1 MGERLSGGGTSG
13 RRAHPDA
20 VFGPRHA
27 EGDAGLEALIA
38 AAVRQ
43 DVIDAE
49 AEQRAVAAFCAAR
62 DAGAHRARSRR
73 RDDWSPSG
81 RRTRLSV
88 RATLSVLA
96 ASLTLGGVAYAT
108 IGSGGFP
115 SGTPDGRTDRPQ
127 PGTSAPDRTPEQTV
141 TDPSAST
148 APSPSASAAPDRPT
162 TAADTEAHCRAYEQV
177 RAQGRALDAT
187 AWRRLVS
194 EAGGED
200 KVEAF
205 CARRTDA
212 ATAAPG
218 PSKGADRS
226 DGDADSSQ
234 GDSGAADA
242 GQGAAGNANAGAG
255 NAQDGAGNGDAGAGN
270 ADDGAGD
277 GGDTG
282 RAPTSAPSAG
292 PTGGAGK
299 NQQ

>member
-20 VFGPRHA
+20 VFGPRHT

-115 SGTPDGRTDRPQ
+115 DGTPDDRTGRPH
-127 PGTSAPDRTPEQTV
+127 PGTSAPDHAPEQAV
-141 TDPSAST
+141 TDPSART
-148 APSPSASAAPDRPT
+148 TPSGSPSAAPDRPA
-162 TAADTEAHCRAYEQV
+162 TAEDTEAHCTAYEQV

-200 KVEAF
+200 KVEDF
-205 CARRTDA
+205 CARRAHPSA
-212 ATAAPG
+212 AAEAPSAGAGASAAP
-218 PSKGADRS
+218 DRPAGNGDPTQAA
-226 DGDADSSQ
+226 DGDPTQ
-234 GDSGAADA
+234 
-242 GQGAAGNANAGAG
+242 AAGGAG
-255 NAQDGAGNGDAGAGN
+255 NAEDGSGNAEDGAGKDNG
-270 ADDGAGD
+270 
-277 GGDTG
+277 
-282 RAPTSAPSAG
+282 RVPTATPSADV
-292 PTGGAGK
+292 GK
-299 NQQ
+299 NRP

>member
-13 RRAHPDA
+13 RRAHPGA

-73 RDDWSPSG
+73 RDDWRPSG

-115 SGTPDGRTDRPQ
+115 GGIPDGRTGRPQ
-127 PGTSAPDRTPEQTV
+127 PGSSAPDRTPDQTI
-141 TDPSAST
+141 TDPSAS
-148 APSPSASAAPDRPT
+148 ASPGPSASTGADRPA
-162 TAADTEAHCRAYEQV
+162 TAEDAEAHCSAYEEV

-187 AWRRLVS
+187 AWRRLVT

-200 KVEAF
+200 KVEDF
-205 CARRTDA
+205 CADRTHPPA
-212 ATAAPG
+212 ATPDPSTGAGASADHPTGNGAPT
-218 PSKGADRS
+218 
-226 DGDADSSQ
+226 Q
-234 GDSGAADA
+234 AAD
-242 GQGAAGNANAGAG
+242 GAG
-255 NAQDGAGNGDAGAGN
+255 NAEDGAGNAEGGAGNAEGGTGN
-270 ADDGAGD
+270 ADDGG
-277 GGDTG
+277 TG
-282 RAPTSAPSAG
+282 KDNGRVPTATPSAD
-292 PTGGAGK
+292 AGK
-299 NQQ
+299 NRP

>member
-20 VFGPRHA
+20 VFGPRHT

-108 IGSGGFP
+108 IGSGAFP
-115 SGTPDGRTDRPQ
+115 DGPDGRTGRPQ
-127 PGTSAPDRTPEQTV
+127 PGTSAPDRAPEQAV

-148 APSPSASAAPDRPT
+148 TPSGSPSADPDRPA
-162 TAADTEAHCRAYEQV
+162 TAEDTEAHCTAYEQV

-200 KVEAF
+200 KVEDF

-212 ATAAPG
+212 ATTSPR
-218 PSKGADRS
+218 PSAGADRS
-226 DGDADSSQ
+226 VGNAGSSQ
-234 GDSGAADA
+234 AGSGAANA
-242 GQGAAGNANAGAG
+242 GEGAGNAEGGGGNAEEGAGNANAGADNG
-255 NAQDGAGNGDAGAGN
+255 GDA
-270 ADDGAGD
+270 
-277 GGDTG
+277 G
-282 RAPTSAPSAG
+282 RAPTPAPSAA

-299 NQQ
+299 NRP

>member
-27 EGDAGLEALIA
+27 EGDANLEALIA

-115 SGTPDGRTDRPQ
+115 DGTPDDRTGRPH
-127 PGTSAPDRTPEQTV
+127 PGTSAPDHTPEQTV
-141 TDPSAST
+141 TDPSAAT
-148 APSPSASAAPDRPT
+148 SASPGPSGSASTGPSTSAGPDRPA
-162 TAADTEAHCRAYEQV
+162 TAADTAAHCRAYQKV
-177 RAQGRALDAT
+177 RAQGRALDST
-187 AWRRLVS
+187 AWQRLVT

-200 KVEAF
+200 EVEDF
-205 CARRTDA
+205 CAHL
-212 ATAAPG
+212 APG
-218 PSKGADRS
+218 PSAGADH
-226 DGDADSSQ
+226 
-234 GDSGAADA
+234 
-242 GQGAAGNANAGAG
+242 AAGNAEDSAG
-255 NAQDGAGNGDAGAGN
+255 D
-270 ADDGAGD
+270 ADDGTESGVD
-277 GGDTG
+277 IG
-282 RAPTSAPSAG
+282 RVTTLAPSVTPTLAPTD
-292 PTGGAGK
+292 GAKK
-299 NQQ
+299 NQP

>member
-13 RRAHPDA
+13 RRAHPGA
-20 VFGPRHA
+20 VSGPRHA

-73 RDDWSPSG
+73 RDDWRPSG

-115 SGTPDGRTDRPQ
+115 GGTPDGRTGRPQ
-127 PGTSAPDRTPEQTV
+127 PGTSAPDRTPDQTA
-141 TDPSAST
+141 TDPSASAST
-148 APSPSASAAPDRPT
+148 GRSPSTGADRPA
-162 TAADTEAHCRAYEQV
+162 TAEDAEAHCSAYEEV
-177 RAQGRALDAT
+177 RTQGRALDAT
-187 AWRRLVS
+187 VWRRLVT

-200 KVEAF
+200 KVEDF
-205 CARRTDA
+205 CADRTHPPA
-212 ATAAPG
+212 ATPDPSTGAGASAA
-218 PSKGADRS
+218 ADRPT
-226 DGDADSSQ
+226 GNADPSQ
-234 GDSGAADA
+234 AAD
-242 GQGAAGNANAGAG
+242 GAG
-255 NAQDGAGNGDAGAGN
+255 NAAGGADNAEGGTGNTEGGTGN
-270 ADDGAGD
+270 ADDGAGTD
-277 GGDTG
+277 NG
-282 RAPTSAPSAG
+282 RPTATPSAD
-292 PTGGAGK
+292 AGK
-299 NQQ
+299 NRP